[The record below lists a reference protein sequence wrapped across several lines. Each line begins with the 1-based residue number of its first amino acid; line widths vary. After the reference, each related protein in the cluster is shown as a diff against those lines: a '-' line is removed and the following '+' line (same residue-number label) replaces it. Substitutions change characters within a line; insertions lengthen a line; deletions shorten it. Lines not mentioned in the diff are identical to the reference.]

1 VGAFSY
7 HRAHGHKRPPGSDR
21 GCLSEADCCCAR
33 GRLLEHC
40 APPLPVRTASPLTC
54 HRHCQSRDA
63 ELEPA
68 VRRHLVSVT
77 PPSCSLAPDAR
88 ASPPPPPPSF
98 PHRSTKVERRC
109 PCPNQCHRRLPFCCE
124 VSFMLPFLL
133 PLPAASLSPVAE
145 QSAAPS
151 ALSPSSSAAV
161 AAHLCYLPTTAT
173 GEVPHRPNISS

>member
-7 HRAHGHKRPPGSDR
+7 HRARGHKGPPGSDR
-21 GCLSEADCCCAR
+21 GCLSEADRCCAR
-33 GRLLEHC
+33 GRLLEHR

-88 ASPPPPPPSF
+88 ASPPPPP
-98 PHRSTKVERRC
+98 H
-109 PCPNQCHRRLPFCCE
+109 RLPFPTGRPKWSIAVPVQISATAGCHSVVRCH
-124 VSFMLPFLL
+124 SCYCFCFHCRLPHCL
-133 PLPAASLSPVAE
+133 
-145 QSAAPS
+145 
-151 ALSPSSSAAV
+151 
-161 AAHLCYLPTTAT
+161 
-173 GEVPHRPNISS
+173 R